1 MAFFNTATLPGG
13 AKVPILTL
21 KSGFSGPRMSWQVV
35 RAAITDDELKA
46 LFIYLHAL

>member
-1 MAFFNTATLPGG
+1 MPGG

-21 KSGFSGPRMSWQVV
+21 KSGFSESRMPWQVV

-46 LFIYLHAL
+46 LFTYLHALPPLDHSTQ